1 MSKRRRFP
9 ASQQPVVVDELEQ
22 CVERAR
28 RQRRRGD
35 DRKALVLLRE
45 ACFKAG
51 SDARLWTLY
60 AAQSWRMGRS
70 AEARQALTQALW
82 LRERAHDT
90 ARANVL
96 RSLIASV
103 ELGNGLTSRAA

>member
-1 MSKRRRFP
+1 MPRRHRP
-9 ASQQPVVVDELEQ
+9 AATEQLATDPLEE

-45 ACFKAG
+45 ACFEAG

-60 AAQSWRMGRS
+60 AAQSWRMARY
-70 AEARQALTQALW
+70 ADARQALRQALW

-103 ELGNGLTSRAA
+103 ELGTGFAARAA